1 MQSSVQNQ
9 RSRQTA
15 VEKRLTTVEATVAD
29 LMSAVADLRSRIAA
43 MEGNTEGAEEY
54 SGKVPPKKNRK
65 QSSLKRQIDV

>member
-1 MQSSVQNQ
+1 MQSSAENQ
-9 RSRQTA
+9 RSRQTV

-29 LMSAVADLRSRIAA
+29 LMSRIAA
-43 MEGNTEGAEEY
+43 LEGNTEGAGEY